1 LPVDHAMKTRTF
13 LRVIALTLTLGLA
26 PAGSYAADKK
36 PQASTNKAPASQSTA
51 SKVDLNTADSETLQT
66 LPGVG
71 PSTASAIIAARPF
84 KSVSDL
90 ENVRG
95 IGPEKMKDLRD
106 KVRVSQIDTTKKPA
120 TAKEPKPAST
130 TSTPAASSSKPAA
143 TTSTTTTPS
152 VQKKPATT
160 ATDRSTTSSSSTQP
174 RDEKGR
180 FVSRININT
189 ATQAELESLPE
200 IGPVKAQA
208 IIEARPFSSVED
220 VMRVKGIKEGTFEVI
235 KDRITVR

>member
-1 LPVDHAMKTRTF
+1 V
-13 LRVIALTLTLGLA
+13 
-26 PAGSYAADKK
+26 
-36 PQASTNKAPASQSTA
+36 
-51 SKVDLNTADSETLQT
+51 SE
-66 LPGVG
+66 
-71 PSTASAIIAARPF
+71 
-84 KSVSDL
+84 L

-106 KVRVSQIDTTKKPA
+106 KVRVSKTDTSPKPA
-120 TAKEPKPAST
+120 TTKEPKPATT
-130 TSTPAASSSKPAA
+130 TSKPAASSSKPAA
-143 TTSTTTTPS
+143 TTSTPATPS
-152 VQKKPATT
+152 VQKKPSTT
-160 ATDRSTTSSSSTQP
+160 SSERPTTSSSSTQP

-180 FVSRININT
+180 FVGRINLNT
-189 ATQAELESLPE
+189 ATQEELESLPE